1 LKSTQSTQ
9 EDIEMR
15 THRCI
20 PTLVLLSALS
30 LAACYT
36 GAGDDAEGPERSGTQ
51 VHDPEAG
58 AESDADGR
66 PMIGSESAQ
75 QHGTIVDDTAPH
87 RPGTPS
93 TP

>member
-1 LKSTQSTQ
+1 
-9 EDIEMR
+9 MR
-15 THRCI
+15 THRWI

-30 LAACYT
+30 LGACDT
-36 GAGDDAEGPERSGTQ
+36 GAGDDAEGTERGGVQ
-51 VHDPEAG
+51 VQDPEAG
-58 AESDADGR
+58 VESDADGR

-75 QHGTIVDDTAPH
+75 QHGTAVNDTAPH

>member
-1 LKSTQSTQ
+1 
-9 EDIEMR
+9 MR
-15 THRCI
+15 MHRWI

-30 LAACYT
+30 LAACDT
-36 GAGDDAEGPERSGTQ
+36 GAGDDAEGTERGGVQ
-51 VHDPEAG
+51 VQDPEAG

-75 QHGTIVDDTAPH
+75 QHGTVVNDTAPH
-87 RPGTPS
+87 RPGSPS